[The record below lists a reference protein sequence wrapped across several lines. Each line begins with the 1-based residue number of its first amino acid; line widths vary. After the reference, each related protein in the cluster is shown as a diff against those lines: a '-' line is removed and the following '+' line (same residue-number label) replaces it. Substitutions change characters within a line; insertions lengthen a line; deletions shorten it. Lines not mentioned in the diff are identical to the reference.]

1 MFPVRSETLELDPP
15 NEKPDQY
22 LWEARGNWGRSTDS
36 QLFSQK
42 PNWERV
48 WLPIACYESVG
59 EGDLEYFFSSYSGI
73 RIYQSRSNDKT
84 EVTYLARRS
93 LGVSFMSSSKTCF
106 MTPSG
111 HSLLLFRSVIPCKLW
126 NIWFLYQE
134 LTEIKRKIGMF
145 SSWQSKT

>member
-1 MFPVRSETLELDPP
+1 MFPVYSETLELDPP
-15 NEKPDQY
+15 KQKPDQY
-22 LWEARGNWGRSTDS
+22 LWEARGNLRTFYRVPTFQSETKLRENLAANCLLQISGRGRS
-36 QLFSQK
+36 
-42 PNWERV
+42 WV
-48 WLPIACYESVG
+48 I
-59 EGDLEYFFSSYSGI
+59 FSSYSGI

-84 EVTYLARRS
+84 EVAYLARRS

-126 NIWFLYQE
+126 NIWFLHQE